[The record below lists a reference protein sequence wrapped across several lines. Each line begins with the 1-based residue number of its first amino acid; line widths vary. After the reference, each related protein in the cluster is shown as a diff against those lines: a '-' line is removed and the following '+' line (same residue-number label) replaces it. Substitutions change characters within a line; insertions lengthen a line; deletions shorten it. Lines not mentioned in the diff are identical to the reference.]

1 MPQFSVDSERVLAAN
16 TTIQSTITRLQS
28 EVETLHAQLIALQDS
43 WQGQAATSFQ
53 ELVIRWRTTSDA
65 VDAQLGELGAALA
78 FAATQYAE
86 IESANQRL
94 FL

>member
-16 TTIQSTITRLQS
+16 TMIQSTIVRLQQ
-28 EVETLHAQLIALQDS
+28 EVETLHSQLIALQDS

-86 IESANQRL
+86 IESSNQRL

>member
-16 TTIQSTITRLQS
+16 TMIQSTIVRLQQ
-28 EVETLHAQLIALQDS
+28 EVETLHSQLIALQDS